1 MTNSTSPVARA
12 LIDSAPVAFGYIPLG
27 AAFGVLFADL
37 GYVWVL
43 APFAALI
50 IFAGSAQFLAV
61 GLLAAGAGYLEAF
74 AATLVLNARHLF
86 YGLSVLDRYP
96 ARGLARWYLMFG
108 LTDETYSLVTTRPI
122 PEPSD
127 RVAYYVTLTAVN
139 QSYWILG
146 CTLGAS
152 LQSLF
157 HFNSE
162 GFEFALVALFVVLL
176 LEQMKRLNARWP
188 LLVALA
194 ASIGAYSLLQAQ
206 FLVLAIAL
214 CLAALSLWYVRTAHG

>member
-1 MTNSTSPVARA
+1 MIRSRAPVTRA
-12 LIDSAPVAFGYIPLG
+12 LIDSAPVTFGYIPLG
-27 AAFGVLFADL
+27 AAFGLLFADL
-37 GYVWVL
+37 GYTWVL

-74 AATLVLNARHLF
+74 VATLVLNARHLF

-108 LTDETYSLVTTRPI
+108 LTDETYSLVTTKPV
-122 PEPSD
+122 PEPAD
-127 RVAYYVTLTAVN
+127 RVPYYVALTALN

-152 LQSLF
+152 MQSLF
-157 HFNSE
+157 QLNAE

-176 LEQMKRLNARWP
+176 LEQMTTMDVQWP
-188 LLVALA
+188 LLVALV
-194 ASIGAYSLLQAQ
+194 ASIGTYALLESQ
-206 FLVLAIAL
+206 FLVMAIAL
-214 CLAALSLWYVRTAHG
+214 CVATLGLWYARTADG